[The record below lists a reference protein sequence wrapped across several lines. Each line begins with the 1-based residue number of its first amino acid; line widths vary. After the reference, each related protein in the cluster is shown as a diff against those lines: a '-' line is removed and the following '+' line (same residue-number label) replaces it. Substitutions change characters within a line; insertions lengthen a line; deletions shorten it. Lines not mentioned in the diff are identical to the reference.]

1 MRGEALGRISRLG
14 MLTNLL
20 TISREGFMTTLLSIL
35 VGAFISFFINII
47 GVCLMN
53 RRVLGAIALL
63 ILTLSMYVSRGVEAQ
78 ALAEP
83 SVVAVDLDK
92 RTVYRGYQWI
102 EVTAY
107 IYIPPGGSIISL
119 SGVANLSAGIV
130 TTTPLA
136 WVVPISPIT
145 KVVGN
150 VSYSISNL
158 LTARIPVP
166 YGAVAGRGELII
178 SISLVARVGNTTYTP
193 SLIFRFPITI
203 LDHTPVERTR
213 AEAQIRLENART
225 MVSILEAVGGV
236 SMSDLKASLDNL
248 SAMFD
253 RADVLLYEEGE
264 VDRALSMYGDV
275 TRDSAGIVSQAIAL
289 FLLKQ
294 RESSLALESRLS
306 GIEANISSS
315 MARITAL
322 ERSVASAAEAIMT
335 SEASIR
341 SLASALVNYSN
352 TINNYLSTLDKSI
365 VDTNRKIDN
374 LAQTLNMAIDD
385 MSTNINDRLNNLSS
399 ALSQVQLAIVIVSI
413 MMLISIA
420 IVGMLR
426 RR

>member
-1 MRGEALGRISRLG
+1 M
-14 MLTNLL
+14 
-20 TISREGFMTTLLSIL
+20 
-35 VGAFISFFINII
+35 
-47 GVCLMN
+47 
-53 RRVLGAIALL
+53 LGAIALV
-63 ILTLSMYVSRGVEAQ
+63 ILALAIYTPRDVEAQ

-83 SVVAVDLDK
+83 SVIAVDLDK

-107 IYIPPGGSIISL
+107 IYIPPEGSIVSL
-119 SGVANLSAGIV
+119 SGVANLSAGIA

-136 WVVPISPIT
+136 WVRPVSPVT

-158 LTARIPVP
+158 LTARIQIP
-166 YGAVAGRGELII
+166 YGAVAGRGELVI
-178 SISLVARVGNTTYTP
+178 SISLVARIGNATYTP
-193 SLIFRFPITI
+193 SYVFRLPISI

-213 AEAQIRLENART
+213 AEAQVRLENART
-225 MVSILEAVGGV
+225 VVSLLEAVGGV
-236 SMSDLKASLDNL
+236 SMPDLKASLDNL
-248 SAMFD
+248 SARFD

-264 VDRALSMYGDV
+264 IDRALSIYGDV
-275 TRDSAGIVSQAIAL
+275 IRDSAGIVSQAIAL
-289 FLLKQ
+289 FLSKQ
-294 RESSLALESRLS
+294 RESSLALEARLS
-306 GIEANISSS
+306 RIEANVSSS

-322 ERSVASAAEAIMT
+322 ERSVETAAEAIRT

-341 SLASALVNYSN
+341 SLASALANYSN
-352 TINNYLSTLDKSI
+352 AINNYLSTLDKSI

-374 LAQTLNMAIDD
+374 LAQTFNMAIGDV
-385 MSTNINDRLNNLSS
+385 STDINNRLNNLSS
-399 ALSQVQLAIVIVSI
+399 ALSQVQLAIVIVAI

>member
-1 MRGEALGRISRLG
+1 MDS
-14 MLTNLL
+14 
-20 TISREGFMTTLLSIL
+20 
-35 VGAFISFFINII
+35 
-47 GVCLMN
+47 
-53 RRVLGAIALL
+53 RVLGAIALV
-63 ILTLSMYVSRGVEAQ
+63 ILALAIYMPRDVEAQ

-83 SVVAVDLDK
+83 SVIAVDLDK

-107 IYIPPGGSIISL
+107 IYIPPGGSIVSL
-119 SGVANLSAGIV
+119 SGVANLSAGIA

-136 WVVPISPIT
+136 WVMPASPVI

-158 LTARIPVP
+158 LTARIQIP
-166 YGAVAGRGELII
+166 YGAVAGRGELVI
-178 SISLVARVGNTTYTP
+178 SISLVARVGDATYTP
-193 SLIFRFPITI
+193 SYVFRLPISI

-213 AEAQIRLENART
+213 AEAQVRLENART
-225 MVSILEAVGGV
+225 VVSLLEAVGGV
-236 SMSDLKASLDNL
+236 SMPDLKASLDNL
-248 SAMFD
+248 SARFD

-264 VDRALSMYGDV
+264 VDRALSIYGDV
-275 TRDSAGIVSQAIAL
+275 IRDSAGIVSQAIVL
-289 FLLKQ
+289 FLSKQ
-294 RESSLALESRLS
+294 RESSLALEARLS
-306 GIEANISSS
+306 RIEANVSSS

-322 ERSVASAAEAIMT
+322 ERSVESAAEAIRT

-341 SLASALVNYSN
+341 SLASALANYSN
-352 TINNYLSTLDKSI
+352 AINDYLSTLDKSI

-374 LAQTLNMAIDD
+374 LAQTFNMAIGDV
-385 MSTNINDRLNNLSS
+385 STDINNRLNNLSS
-399 ALSQVQLAIVIVSI
+399 ALSQVQLAIVIVAI